1 LKEYLTQTKEE
12 KRNMREKRARRKKEK
27 IERWCVLESTKTTYL

>member
-1 LKEYLTQTKEE
+1 
-12 KRNMREKRARRKKEK
+12 MREKRARRMKEK